1 METRSGFIV
10 ELAFFSSEDANEM
23 TKNSLTYL
31 FILASMLISAA
42 GKVEAYQRK
51 TQAMF
56 VLVSSESAQQA
67 PKPSVINESGA
78 IAGPIPLLMSEQ
90 RDDQFQLLP
99 LKSPVAQ
106 FLTYIEEAMQ
116 RKISIKYYPWKRV
129 LLSGENGEGIIFG
142 IYKTK
147 EREQIFTFS
156 EPVYSDF
163 VYLVMRC
170 DAAFKFKTIAD
181 LKGKTIGMSPGAS
194 AGDEFD
200 REVGV
205 TIKPEYNSSSL
216 AGQFSKLYQ
225 KRVDAF
231 LYFEFSNNVE
241 RIQADIN
248 RRYAFSLDEYKIRK
262 TDIFCVAPQALVNQ
276 ENYFAISKKQDKST
290 LNELN
295 KVLLNA
301 RRNGDLE
308 KIFMGHSQ

>member
-1 METRSGFIV
+1 MRKTRFSV
-10 ELAFFSSEDANEM
+10 VLLAM
-23 TKNSLTYL
+23 L
-31 FILASMLISAA
+31 LASA
-42 GKVEAYQRK
+42 VETCAAYQHSRK
-51 TQAMF
+51 SF
-56 VLVSSESAQQA
+56 SVLVSDQAAAQS
-67 PKPSVINESGA
+67 PKPDIVNERGA

-90 RDDQFQLLP
+90 RDDQLQLLP

-106 FLTYIEEAMQ
+106 FLNYVENAMQ

-129 LLSGENGEGIIFG
+129 LHNGENGEGIIFG
-142 IYKTK
+142 IYKTP
-147 EREQIFTFS
+147 ERERVFTFS

-163 VYLVMRC
+163 VYLVMLC
-170 DAAFKFKTIAD
+170 DGAFKFKTVAD

-194 AGDEFD
+194 AGAEFD

-216 AGQFSKLYQ
+216 TGQFLKLYQ

-231 LYFEFSNNVE
+231 LYFEFSNNIE

-248 RRYAFSLDEYKIRK
+248 RRYAANLDDYKIRK
-262 TDIFCVAPQALVNQ
+262 AEVFCLAPQALVHQ

-301 RRNGDLE
+301 RRNGDLDR
-308 KIFMGHSQ
+308 IFMGPAQ